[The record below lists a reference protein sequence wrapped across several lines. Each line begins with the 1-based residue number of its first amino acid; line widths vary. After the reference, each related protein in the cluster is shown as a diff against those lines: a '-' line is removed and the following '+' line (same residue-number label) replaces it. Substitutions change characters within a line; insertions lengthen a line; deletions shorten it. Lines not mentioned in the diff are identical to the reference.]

1 MFDAPIS
8 IICSYEHIIN
18 TKTVLYRAGI
28 EAVGFR
34 RFSSVKMGSTDNT
47 SGQITLGGFGFERE
61 DDPAETLRV
70 SSRCAPADADIRL
83 PSFAKNY
90 K

>member
-1 MFDAPIS
+1 
-8 IICSYEHIIN
+8 
-18 TKTVLYRAGI
+18 
-28 EAVGFR
+28 
-34 RFSSVKMGSTDNT
+34 MGSTDNT